1 MKSLK
6 FLLFS
11 ALVILLFL
19 IPVFVDNLYWIS
31 VFTKWWIYILL
42 TVSFW
47 LIMSTGQVNLA
58 HAGFAAIGGYISGAL
73 VQSYGWNSWAALPV
87 GVLTAGLI
95 ALVLGYITLRI
106 TGIYFIIM
114 SVALAGFIQTIF
126 GIWDHPFG
134 GLVGLQSLP
143 HPDAFLGIN
152 LSSRPALY
160 YLILICMLLVVI
172 LVYRI
177 YYSSMGR
184 IFRGINSSDRLAE
197 HVGIDIMKYKV
208 MVFVIGCLC
217 AGLGGVL
224 FTYYTSTIV
233 PTSFTLTQSTYYIV
247 YCAVGGLL
255 VFPGPIIGTLV
266 LCYISELIKAYAEY
280 QNIIFS
286 VLLIAAM
293 LLFKGGL
300 YGLYQRFINWISHV
314 TKRNETPVKSI

>member
-106 TGIYFIIM
+106 TGIYFI
-114 SVALAGFIQTIF
+114 SCQWL
-126 GIWDHPFG
+126 
-134 GLVGLQSLP
+134 
-143 HPDAFLGIN
+143 
-152 LSSRPALY
+152 
-160 YLILICMLLVVI
+160 
-172 LVYRI
+172 
-177 YYSSMGR
+177 
-184 IFRGINSSDRLAE
+184 
-197 HVGIDIMKYKV
+197 
-208 MVFVIGCLC
+208 
-217 AGLGGVL
+217 
-224 FTYYTSTIV
+224 
-233 PTSFTLTQSTYYIV
+233 
-247 YCAVGGLL
+247 
-255 VFPGPIIGTLV
+255 
-266 LCYISELIKAYAEY
+266 
-280 QNIIFS
+280 
-286 VLLIAAM
+286 
-293 LLFKGGL
+293 
-300 YGLYQRFINWISHV
+300 
-314 TKRNETPVKSI
+314 